1 MTPHTGRDT
10 FLFVDSSEYQ
20 NSSAIKNITDLDRA
34 LVRRLRRGSNDS
46 WLDVDIPLPALRA
59 LLAVERGGRLT
70 PSEIADYL
78 GVSRSTCSAI
88 LDRLEN
94 DGYVERAI
102 NPADRR
108 QFFIAATAAGH
119 AVADGIDG
127 RRRERLAE
135 GLRRM
140 DSAELDALWTGL
152 AALERALATIEAAE
166 LELELNAAAAGTRR

>member
-1 MTPHTGRDT
+1 MIRD
-10 FLFVDSSEYQ
+10 
-20 NSSAIKNITDLDRA
+20 ITEIDRS

-78 GVSRSTCSAI
+78 GVSRSACSAI

-94 DGYVERAI
+94 DGYVERAV

-108 QFFIAATAAGH
+108 QFFIAATPQGH
-119 AVADGIDG
+119 AVADGIDA
-127 RRRERLAE
+127 RRRERLRE
-135 GLRRM
+135 GLLQM
-140 DSAELDALWTGL
+140 DEADLDALWTGL
-152 AALERALATIEAAE
+152 AALEQALAE
-166 LELELNAAAAGTRR
+166 LEAGEAQAEAAAEASEARR

>member
-1 MTPHTGRDT
+1 M
-10 FLFVDSSEYQ
+10 FQYVDSSELP
-20 NSSAIKNITDLDRA
+20 NSIAIANITSLDRS
-34 LVRRLRRGSNDS
+34 LVRRLRRGSSDA

-59 LLAVERGGRLT
+59 LLAVERGGQLT

-94 DGYVERAI
+94 DGYVERAV

-108 QFFIAATAAGH
+108 QFFIAATDAGH

-127 RRRERLAE
+127 RRRERLVEALQHMSR
-135 GLRRM
+135 G
-140 DSAELDALWTGL
+140 DLDALAAGL
-152 AALERALATIEAAE
+152 SALERALVHIEAADME
-166 LELELNAAAAGTRR
+166 LERDAAPAGGRR